1 MSTEKTFTLAGVSTL
16 KGETKIR
23 FANDATRVKVLIKNG
38 HTDIDFI
45 DLPSAMNKAEIAE
58 FLIDIDYG
66 ANNAAIVMA
75 RDELYEATHPA
86 PKAPKAVKAT
96 KVTKA
101 VATTAVATTT
111 ATVDTPAVDLAN
123 VFRPLISDADAE
135 AVLDAVASYDEVDV
149 VDAIDEVDVVDVVD
163 AIDEVDVVDEAD
175 DFNEPTAFDISDVL
189 VVEDKSLDAVD
200 FDDIP
205 Y

>member
-149 VDAIDEVDVVDVVD
+149 VDAIDEVDVVD
-163 AIDEVDVVDEAD
+163 AIDEAEVIDEAD

-189 VVEDKSLDAVD
+189 VVEDKSLDVVD

>member
-66 ANNAAIVMA
+66 ANNPAIVMA

-149 VDAIDEVDVVDVVD
+149 VDAIDEVDVVD
-163 AIDEVDVVDEAD
+163 AIDEAEVIDEAD